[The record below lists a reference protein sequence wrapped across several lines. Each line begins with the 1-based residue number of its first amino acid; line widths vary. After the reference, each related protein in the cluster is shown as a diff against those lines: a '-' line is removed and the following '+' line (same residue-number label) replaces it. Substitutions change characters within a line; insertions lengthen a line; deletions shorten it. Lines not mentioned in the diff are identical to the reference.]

1 MADSLVHTRR
11 IDGLFPERNSVAH
24 NRVLNTGQPDR
35 GQVCPQHCSISAFFD
50 IRDPDHTN
58 RYCVPDAAGVQSG
71 EAVQH
76 RLQCERTCQ
85 ACKRCLHC
93 KQCGASQSSV
103 SLIDSNISGSPFAK
117 ALDSELT
124 LQISNDGTNEQSNVV
139 TTPRPAAISI
149 APACIAVIAL
159 GRTSPAAAT
168 TRIPSV

>member
-1 MADSLVHTRR
+1 MLRVFNLAKLSSTDCSANAHARLAAQPALQAVRR
-11 IDGLFPERNSVAH
+11 FPVVGS
-24 NRVLNTGQPDR
+24 P
-35 GQVCPQHCSISAFFD
+35 
-50 IRDPDHTN
+50 
-58 RYCVPDAAGVQSG
+58 
-71 EAVQH
+71 
-76 RLQCERTCQ
+76 
-85 ACKRCLHC
+85 
-93 KQCGASQSSV
+93 
-103 SLIDSNISGSPFAK
+103 SLIRTFQAAPFAK